1 MSLVKESITS
11 EACLSVSASCLSKHS
26 KSINVEPK
34 FSAELQT
41 GSRVTNDPGLA
52 TATATGRA
60 ETDLGT
66 GRRTRSE
73 AGVGTGIETGS
84 GAGAEIARRAPVMRR
99 GRDPGNLVI
108 FL

>member
-1 MSLVKESITS
+1 M
-11 EACLSVSASCLSKHS
+11 SVSASCLSKHS
-26 KSINVEPK
+26 KSINVEHK

-73 AGVGTGIETGS
+73 AGVGIVSGS
-84 GAGAEIARRAPVMRR
+84 GAGALP
-99 GRDPGNLVI
+99 I
-108 FL
+108 FSHR